1 MFESLFFWSSSLVSG
16 RLIAASVELAV
27 LAVVVGLGV
36 DGRTQELDEE
46 GRDWVEETLPRF
58 VRHLR

>member
-27 LAVVVGLGV
+27 LAVVGLGV